1 MCSHS
6 EIAYICD
13 NQQLNF
19 YKPMRKLFSTEEY
32 VAPEMEVVA
41 TAVESGFAISGS
53 IDLADEYE
61 IGEL

>member
-1 MCSHS
+1 M
-6 EIAYICD
+6 CD

>member
-1 MCSHS
+1 MNKKS
-6 EIAYICD
+6 I
-13 NQQLNF
+13 F
-19 YKPMRKLFSTEEY
+19 EEY

-41 TAVESGFAISGS
+41 TAVENGFAISGS